1 KQAYLTVRVK
11 MPVDEAERMLDSTV
25 EAVANSG
32 ASESG
37 DCGSRSLL
45 TSSDRILGQP
55 NSEPMIDFRAH
66 DLFYLAV
73 QYVPVKAYFKKY
85 LMVSKKQTE
94 QQTQKQQQPNSE
106 EALLP
111 IDKLLTI
118 IDMKIYRSSN
128 RELIGSL
135 SRCVEL
141 PNALPSLRVPG
152 LTRSVETAAAGASS
166 SVFSLANIVTER
178 LVQEANSTA
187 VGIPGFHSIFFG
199 VYSVHPGGK
208 FRLVSRRVQPI
219 SNSDAV
225 GDFLAEGLI
234 TTDHRTETWTEPNQ
248 LHLVFPAPPI
258 ATRRE
263 SLLRQKLQQQ
273 QQQKQQFQ
281 ASRLQQPM
289 K

>member
-1 KQAYLTVRVK
+1 MPPTNPQKQAYLTVRVK

-73 QYVPVKAYFKKY
+73 QYVPVKGRPHLLFQKY

-166 SVFSLANIVTER
+166 SVFSLANI
-178 LVQEANSTA
+178 
-187 VGIPGFHSIFFG
+187 IPGFHSIFFG

-273 QQQKQQFQ
+273 
-281 ASRLQQPM
+281 
-289 K
+289 

>member
-1 KQAYLTVRVK
+1 MPPTNPQKQAYLTVGVK

-73 QYVPVKAYFKKY
+73 QYVPVKGRPHLLFQKY

-187 VGIPGFHSIFFG
+187 VGCP
-199 VYSVHPGGK
+199 PW
-208 FRLVSRRVQPI
+208 RQVSTCVASSPT
-219 SNSDAV
+219 N
-225 GDFLAEGLI
+225 
-234 TTDHRTETWTEPNQ
+234 
-248 LHLVFPAPPI
+248 
-258 ATRRE
+258 
-263 SLLRQKLQQQ
+263 QQQ
-273 QQQKQQFQ
+273 
-281 ASRLQQPM
+281 
-289 K
+289 